1 MAYNY
6 EWPYTDPNR
15 YNDDWLLKTV
25 KEVYETVKNLEDW
38 QAQHISEYEELKKL
52 YDDIMKGNFPDSIK
66 TAFYNWMSNNAIDL
80 VGSLVKSVFFGLT
93 DSGYFIAYIPESWK
107 DIIFN
112 TTGLDIETALM
123 PEYGHLILSY

>member
-25 KEVYETVKNLEDW
+25 KEVYETVKDW
-38 QAQHISEYEELKKL
+38 EAWKEQHISEYEELKEL

-66 TAFYNWMSNNAIDL
+66 AAFYNWMSNNAIDL

-112 TTGLDIETALM
+112 TTGLDIKTALM